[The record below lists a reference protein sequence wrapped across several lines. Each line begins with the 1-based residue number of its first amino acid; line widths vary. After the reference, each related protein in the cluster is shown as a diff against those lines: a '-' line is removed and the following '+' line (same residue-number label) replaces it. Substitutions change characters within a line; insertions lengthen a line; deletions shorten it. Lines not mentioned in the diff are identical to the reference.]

1 MELAQYKN
9 DWKLTY
15 KGIERWPLSKLFEII
30 NLNAKDYIMK
40 KKGHSF
46 WEINHDN
53 LEYIYYD
60 AKKAYLDCVKKE
72 HPDKNSFSNKN
83 TNIKE
88 INVAWKRIK
97 KIFAQHGIVN
107 GVKTKPQFKRKWK
120 EHTQEIINLYNKNY
134 TFEKIGK
141 LFGISDRQV
150 PSILAENLVPM
161 KRKKSKNALVKQ

>member
-1 MELAQYKN
+1 MELVQYKN

-15 KGIERWPLSKLFEII
+15 NGIERWPLSKLFKII
-30 NLNAKDYIMK
+30 NLDSKDYIMK
-40 KKGHSF
+40 KRGHSF

-72 HPDKNSFSNKN
+72 HPDKNNSLN

-97 KIFAQHGIVN
+97 KIFAQHGIVD
-107 GVKTKPQFKRKWK
+107 GIKTKIQFKRNHE
-120 EHTQEIINLYNKNY
+120 EHIPEIISLYNNNY
-134 TFEKIGK
+134 TLKRIGK
-141 LFGISDRQV
+141 LFNIDEHQI
-150 PSILAENLVPM
+150 PAILAENLVPIRR
-161 KRKKSKNALVKQ
+161 RKLKNALAE